1 MVNVTKPVAKKN
13 AQTQSAAEPVARQRR
28 PRNTE
33 LNSSKSTTSAI
44 AGVSLANIRKLNCS
58 RESVLQELRRW
69 LSEDEALNYL
79 EAFENETGAQ
89 VVRLATPEEAGLD
102 GDFWAVKDGKEQLW
116 YRTDGKWYTKDDV
129 NSSCDSNLDSATDST
144 ASSQSTT
151 ATDPNAINA
160 SADDTTLNSAE
171 GESGEPAGDTDGGE
185 SVGEGAEVAMITTE
199 SGNEVAL
206 SDIKIVQNPDT
217 NELALFVKESED
229 DEIPEGFV
237 VIADAAQAAL
247 PAGNTCPEC
256 GQDPCVCEGAG
267 EEGEELDS
275 SKKKN
280 KLNCKTDTVDEH
292 EMLVTYVEALEDTDN
307 DLLVKEKLFGDA
319 DERPLRECLADWDE
333 HEALVALA
341 EAIGDL
347 MLGDEVMQSILGVYD
362 PLGSDESEFG
372 DVNSSLEPSTADTN
386 APKQQF
392 QVYYEDENGNE
403 IEKPAVITISD
414 NLEGMDLYEAIQEQF
429 EAEYPDCNWTTIC
442 DMNDEVKMDSSKQ
455 SELNSSV
462 HDNPALKLFVEKIKE
477 AAKQVSTVPTTEGDG
492 SGYKIIIRG
501 MEPAEIEPIAAEFGI
516 QLSGVKPLEDGF
528 AVVVDD
534 DSLNSSEV
542 DPNDESIVDD
552 GAMRYKDYL
561 ITGGEKSGGYIAV
574 SPYGKFSPHV
584 YKTIDECKA
593 AIDKDIKFRFP
604 EQ

>member
-1 MVNVTKPVAKKN
+1 MLG
-13 AQTQSAAEPVARQRR
+13 
-28 PRNTE
+28 RN
-33 LNSSKSTTSAI
+33 ST
-44 AGVSLANIRKLNCS
+44 
-58 RESVLQELRRW
+58 
-69 LSEDEALNYL
+69 
-79 EAFENETGAQ
+79 
-89 VVRLATPEEAGLD
+89 RL
-102 GDFWAVKDGKEQLW
+102 
-116 YRTDGKWYTKDDV
+116 
-129 NSSCDSNLDSATDST
+129 
-144 ASSQSTT
+144 
-151 ATDPNAINA
+151 
-160 SADDTTLNSAE
+160 
-171 GESGEPAGDTDGGE
+171 
-185 SVGEGAEVAMITTE
+185 
-199 SGNEVAL
+199 
-206 SDIKIVQNPDT
+206 
-217 NELALFVKESED
+217 
-229 DEIPEGFV
+229 
-237 VIADAAQAAL
+237 
-247 PAGNTCPEC
+247 
-256 GQDPCVCEGAG
+256 
-267 EEGEELDS
+267 
-275 SKKKN
+275 KKKN
-280 KLNCKTDTVDEH
+280 ELNCEADTQLNSDTDTVDEH
-292 EMLVTYVEALEDTDN
+292 KMLATYVEALEDTDN

-403 IEKPAVITISD
+403 IEKPAVITIGD

-429 EAEYPDCNWTTIC
+429 EVEYPGCSWTTIC

-455 SELNSSV
+455 PELNSSV
-462 HDNPALKLFVEKIKE
+462 HDNPTLKLFVEKIKE
-477 AAKQVSTVPTTEGDG
+477 VAKQVSTVPTTEGDG

-501 MEPAEIEPIAAEFGI
+501 MEPTEIEPIAAEFGI
-516 QLSGVKPLEDGF
+516 QLSSVKPLEDGF
-528 AVVVDD
+528 AVVVDN